1 MHKLVQNDKSSKE
14 NLNYFAF
21 LDSLPLLKISMAHL
35 LGNHPRIL
43 SSQLTLSPYSQCL
56 KTSKIQIELFF
67 SGHNYIS
74 MKILLF
80 PSGNFDCVTESQVYP
95 RLICARRF
103 TSYFESKA
111 EKWAPGPRIS
121 LGNFVLSS
129 SEALFSFLL

>member
-56 KTSKIQIELFF
+56 KMNKNSIKTTFLGHYRPGQTNLQF
-67 SGHNYIS
+67 S
-74 MKILLF
+74 LLHF
-80 PSGNFDCVTESQVYP
+80 NTFKCG
-95 RLICARRF
+95 
-103 TSYFESKA
+103 
-111 EKWAPGPRIS
+111 
-121 LGNFVLSS
+121 
-129 SEALFSFLL
+129 LFSRIKIKSLHIDEN